1 VVWRSARSERGSN
14 VTHHRFINL
23 NIGLD
28 KAPGGGM
35 KGGERSKATNDEIAR
50 ALEAVRRRF
59 EGLTFDGYVIA
70 DITGPDPKS
79 SS

>member
-1 VVWRSARSERGSN
+1 MRSTRSERGSH

-28 KAPGGGM
+28 KDPSGGM
-35 KGGERSKATNDEIAR
+35 TGGDRSKPTSDEIAK
-50 ALEAVRRRF
+50 ALEVVRKRF
-59 EGLTFDGYVIA
+59 EGLKFDGYVIT

>member
-1 VVWRSARSERGSN
+1 MRSARSERGSN

-28 KAPGGGM
+28 RDPSGGM
-35 KGGERSKATNDEIAR
+35 KGGDRSKPTNEDIAK
-50 ALEAVRRRF
+50 ALAVVKTRF
-59 EGLTFDGYVIA
+59 EGLKFDGYVIT
-70 DITGPDPKS
+70 DITGPDPTS